1 MFSNL
6 GYQRTPLLSK
16 NEELAIESKA
26 INEALPLIRNIVWQ
40 HTKVLSSFEREEIN
54 QVATIAF
61 LLELR
66 KFNHQV
72 GKQFYKAASIRVR
85 GEVIDELRRRDPM
98 LRDSRKQLNIV
109 KKTKATLSQTL
120 GREPTLLE
128 LSAQLNLT
136 IDELQDLTTSDVQH
150 DDLDLFE
157 VVAGGGLEATMERS
171 QIVEKIAELLKSL
184 PEVVQKVFFLMY
196 MEGFSTTETAQA
208 LKITRHQVHTAK
220 TTGIKLIQSRLKESV
235 S

>member
-6 GYQRTPLLSK
+6 GYHRTPILSK

-109 KKTKATLSQTL
+109 KKTKAALSQTL

-136 IDELQDLTTSDVQH
+136 IDELQDLTTSDIQH

-157 VVAGGGLEATMERS
+157 VVAGGGLEATMERT